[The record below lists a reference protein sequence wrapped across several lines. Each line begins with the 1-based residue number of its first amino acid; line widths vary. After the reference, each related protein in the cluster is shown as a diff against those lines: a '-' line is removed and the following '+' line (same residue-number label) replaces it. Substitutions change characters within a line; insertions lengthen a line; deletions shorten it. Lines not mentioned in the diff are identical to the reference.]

1 MEKDSK
7 YLFFVIGLVAGVILT
22 LVYLSFSEPNYSN
35 RHECEVKEMQK
46 NQVNYSRSII
56 DGVTKNDYTSAV
68 RLYCH
73 ELMKSKS
80 KD

>member
-7 YLFFVIGLVAGVILT
+7 YLFFVIGLVAGVTLT

-35 RHECEVKEMQK
+35 RHECMVKEMQK
-46 NQVNYSRSII
+46 NQTNYSRSVT
-56 DGVTKNDYTSAV
+56 DGVTRNDYSSAV
-68 RLYCH
+68 NHYCR
-73 ELMKSKS
+73 ELMRSRS